1 MLSHE
6 ATAPNST
13 RKTRSNV
20 EQVNWNNCIFAQNET
35 PKERLSSFMTF
46 KTSEQIFEASQF

>member
-6 ATAPNST
+6 ATAPNSP

-20 EQVNWNNCIFAQNET
+20 EQVNWNNCIFDQNET